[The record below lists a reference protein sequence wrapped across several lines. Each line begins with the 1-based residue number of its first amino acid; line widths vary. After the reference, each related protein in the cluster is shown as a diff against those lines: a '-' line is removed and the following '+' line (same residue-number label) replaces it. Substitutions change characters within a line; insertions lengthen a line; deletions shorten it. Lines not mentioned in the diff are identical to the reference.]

1 MELVTIFLIAIGLCF
16 DTFAVS
22 VSCGLLE
29 KEISFF
35 KAVKVA
41 FSLAF
46 FQALMPFAGWFLGIK
61 VSHIIS
67 NLDHWIA
74 FGMLLA
80 IGLKMIYESLK
91 KDDGEKNFNPL
102 DIKTLLWIS
111 IATSIDAFV
120 VGVSFGLIS
129 MPIIIPVLIIGATTF
144 LVAMLGM
151 LFGKKTGGKLG
162 KKMEIVG
169 GVILIG
175 IGAKILIEHLY
186 F

>member
-1 MELVTIFLIAIGLCF
+1 MELFTIFLIAIGLCF

-41 FSLAF
+41 SSLAF
-46 FQALMPFAGWFLGIK
+46 FQAFMPFAGWLLGVK
-61 VSHIIS
+61 V
-67 NLDHWIA
+67 NLFIADFDHWIA
-74 FGMLLA
+74 FGMLSL

-91 KDDGEKNFNPL
+91 KEEKKKKFNPL
-102 DIKTLLWIS
+102 DIKILLWIS
-111 IATSIDAFV
+111 LATSIDAFV
-120 VGVSFGLIS
+120 VGISFGLIS
-129 MPIIIPVLIIGATTF
+129 IPIVVPIIIIGTTTF
-144 LVAMLGM
+144 FVAMLGM

-162 KKMEIVG
+162 KKMETVG
-169 GVILIG
+169 GIILIG
-175 IGAKILIEHLY
+175 IGIKILIEHLY